1 MRGRY
6 VPSRCGEPRKMHMKQ
21 SEELLKNGYVSSNG
35 GRGRSFAEGTAFMEG
50 RAFASVSGSGSR
62 PKPAGGG
69 GGSVTNITNN
79 YNYNTSKSTSS
90 SSKKSSS
97 SAQKDA
103 EEFSETLDWIEVL
116 IDRIER
122 SLGTLDTI
130 ASSAFRSWS
139 ERTNALNEAM
149 AVTRQEID
157 LQNQAYQRY
166 MQEANSVGLSAD
178 WINKIQNGLI
188 DLETIGD
195 EALNDQIEEYRKYY
209 EAALDARDSVLDLTE
224 ALGDLAQQKF
234 ENVEKQFAG
243 ALNALEF
250 VQGDIEAYVKRDE
263 LEGHFVSEK
272 YYTALMD
279 NVHQQAEQLR
289 AQREEMIKV
298 RDEAVNAGTWQVG
311 DENWDKQNEAI
322 NEVSLS
328 IHELGNQWAEYHNAI
343 RDTKWEVF
351 DLLQDRISRVA
362 DEAQF
367 LIDLMSNEKLFEDNG
382 QLTDK
387 GTATIGM
394 YGTIYNTYMNQ
405 ADRYAQE
412 IKELEAL
419 MAEDPANMD
428 VADRYYELI
437 DAQQEAILSA
447 EQMKDAMKDMVE
459 EGINLELDALD
470 DLIDKYLDALQAQ
483 KD

>member
-1 MRGRY
+1 
-6 VPSRCGEPRKMHMKQ
+6 MKQ
-21 SEELLKNGYVSSNG
+21 TEELFKNGYVSSGG
-35 GRGRSFAEGTAFMEG
+35 GRGRAYAQGTAFIT
-50 RAFASVSGSGSR
+50 GSGGAGR
-62 PKPAGGG
+62 PNSGGTAV
-69 GGSVTNITNN
+69 GSPIINNNVTNN

-90 SSKKSSS
+90 SSKKSSSSS

-178 WINKIQNGLI
+178 WVNKIQNGLI
-188 DLETIGD
+188 DIETIGD
-195 EALNDQIEEYRKYY
+195 EALHDQIKRYEEYYQK
-209 EAALDARDSVLDLTE
+209 ALDARDAVVELKD
-224 ALGDLAQQKF
+224 ALSELAQQKF
-234 ENVEKQFAG
+234 DNIEKQFEG
-243 ALNALEF
+243 AINSLQFEQDRIDIF
-250 VQGDIEAYVKRDE
+250 VTREE
-263 LEGHFVSEK
+263 LDGHLVSSK
-272 YYTALMD
+272 YYEALME
-279 NVHQQAEQLR
+279 NVHQQANQLR
-289 AQREEMIKV
+289 AQREEMIKQ
-298 RDEAVNAGTWQVG
+298 RDEMVNAGQMQVG
-311 DENWDKQNEAI
+311 DEAWDAI
-322 NEVSLS
+322 NKEINDVTIS
-328 IHELGNQWAEYHNAI
+328 IGNLGNKWAEFRNAI
-343 RDTKWEVF
+343 RETEWEVF
-351 DLLQDRISRVA
+351 DLLQDRIQNVA

-387 GTATIGM
+387 GKATMGLFAQQ
-394 YGTIYNTYMNQ
+394 YNVYMNQ
-405 ADRYAQE
+405 ADRYAA
-412 IKELEAL
+412 ELETLKAQ
-419 MAEDPANMD
+419 MENDPAD
-428 VADRYYELI
+428 LDLADRYYELVE
-437 DAQQEAILSA
+437 AQQEAILSA

-459 EGINLELDALD
+459 EGIQLELDSLD
-470 DLIDKYLDALQAQ
+470 DLIDKYLEALQAQ